1 MYHGLALVISTLTF
15 ALSVAMLAPQ
25 GMWLWIAGLVVSTAM
40 ITLILPEI
48 KHKNDD

>member
-40 ITLILPEI
+40 ITMILPKIEN
-48 KHKNDD
+48 KDD

>member
-40 ITLILPEI
+40 ITLILPKIEN
-48 KHKNDD
+48 KDD

>member
-1 MYHGLALVISTLTF
+1 MYLGLALVVSTITF

-25 GMWLWIAGLVVSTAM
+25 GMWIWIAGLVVSTAL

-48 KHKNDD
+48 KHKDD